1 MLDKAFRLAYA
12 NHRVDNLPELVG
24 IQIAPTNKGQEEYWN
39 GGGGILGTA
48 HPIFRQ
54 FTGYHLCV
62 FPKEEPRG
70 SGVGV

>member
-1 MLDKAFRLAYA
+1 M
-12 NHRVDNLPELVG
+12 DNLPELAG

-54 FTGYHLCV
+54 FTGCRLCV
-62 FPKEEPRG
+62 LPKEELRG
-70 SGVGV
+70 LGARV